1 MEGGRSFNLDGM
13 REKGLVHLNDIGTF
27 EEICCRPLLLILKT
41 AGSSTDERTVL
52 LHFIL
57 MSALP

>member
-1 MEGGRSFNLDGM
+1 M
-13 REKGLVHLNDIGTF
+13 REIGLVHLNDIGTY
-27 EEICCRPLLLILKT
+27 EEICCRPLLLILET
-41 AGSSTDERTVL
+41 VVSSTNERTVL